1 MAKKAKILSELSNNA
16 DSPAKKRQRD
26 AESPDAPSPS
36 TSSVSR
42 PKKRKREKAESAATT
57 LRKKE
62 NSEALRPH
70 ETTAQDSLSKT
81 QTKKKSASSADRSI
95 PTTDTKDART
105 KKSKKH
111 RGLSP
116 VEPST
121 DTSYLKTSSNES
133 KSKFTDVDENNA
145 EHLSIM
151 PKKKKKRTTPKDAAF
166 SSSEEEDTSEPDR
179 KKRSKNKEATEDTS
193 TTGRRHKHEQNH
205 GRKLEDDD
213 PILKHS
219 KIMNKF
225 EKSTK
230 GKKNMAEGPDQSKDR
245 EREIDEGTAIVAKGL
260 EPLPQPQ
267 PAPEKGEKPT
277 YSTMPNWITTP
288 ITKSPYGERDGKPPG
303 FGSLNLDK
311 GIVSKLEKHGY
322 KEATAVQATVIPL
335 LIDRA
340 HRHYGDICVSAS
352 TGSGKTLSYVLPMD
366 QSLERESLAR
376 LRGLIVVP
384 TRELVKQAREAFE
397 ACGSNLRIGTAVGN
411 VALKDEQHKLIRW
424 DQVYN
429 PENYMANQQGT
440 LTGSDWDNLDLL
452 KYRNEVDRSR
462 SSLPQYIQIPQP
474 NVDVLITTPGR
485 LVDHIRQTE
494 GFSLRH
500 LQWLV
505 VDEAD
510 RLLNE
515 SFQEWVSVLMTEL
528 DKAKTVNVG
537 GQVMDNIGHPLSSP
551 GPKKVI
557 LSATLTNDITKLNS
571 LRLDN
576 PKLVAIGLKKA
587 ESEEAGKESE
597 QFVLPSSL
605 EEHYVPVN
613 DGSEKPIHLMRL
625 ILHEINKTAWGSI
638 ATKAYKLETE
648 RKYESSDEDT
658 SSDSD
663 DTSSSDSDASDSDS
677 DSDSD
682 SGSDSTSSSGSSSD
696 SSSDESESEESESES
711 ESDSSSDGT
720 SVDEP
725 PVQPNKPNKG
735 ETKSVLIFTKST
747 ESAARLSLLLGLMN
761 PSLREKI
768 GTIVKSNNSS
778 SSRKTLKDYRAG
790 KVKIIVA
797 TDRASR
803 GIDLVNLGAVINY
816 DIPTSIT
823 TYVHRIGRTARAGKT
838 GHAWTLVEHR
848 EGLWFQKVVVKSQN
862 VVRSGKVMKYTTAA
876 KNTKAMQTEFSAA
889 LEKLEKAVKG

>member
-1 MAKKAKILSELSNNA
+1 MAKKAKIPSEVSNNA

-26 AESPDAPSPS
+26 PESPDAPSPS
-36 TSSVSR
+36 STSPVLR

-57 LRKKE
+57 PRKNE
-62 NSEALRPH
+62 NPEVLQSHEADG
-70 ETTAQDSLSKT
+70 QDNRSKS
-81 QTKKKSASSADRSI
+81 QTKKKSAPSADRSS
-95 PTTDTKDART
+95 PTTDAKDGET
-105 KKSKKH
+105 KKSKK
-111 RGLSP
+111 RRSLSP
-116 VEPST
+116 VESST
-121 DTSYLKTSSNES
+121 GASYLKTGSKKS
-133 KSKFTDVDENNA
+133 KSKILDVDEHDL
-145 EHLSIM
+145 EHLSST
-151 PKKKKKRTTPKDAAF
+151 PKKKKKRNTPKDSESP
-166 SSSEEEDTSEPDR
+166 SSDEEDTNEEDHNR
-179 KKRSKNKEATEDTS
+179 RSKNKEASEDTS
-193 TTGRRHKHEQNH
+193 IPGHKHNH
-205 GRKLEDDD
+205 QQTQGQKLEDDD
-213 PILKHS
+213 PSTKHS
-219 KIMNKF
+219 KIMKKF

-230 GKKNMAEGPDQSKDR
+230 SKRTIAEDIDQRKDV
-245 EREIDEGTAIVAKGL
+245 EKDLYESTAVVAKGL

-288 ITKSPYGERDGKPPG
+288 VTKSPYETKDGKPID
-303 FGSLNLDK
+303 FNSLNLDK

-322 KEATAVQATVIPL
+322 KEATVVQATVIPL
-335 LIDRA
+335 LIDQA
-340 HRHYGDICVSAS
+340 HRHYGDLCVSAS

-366 QSLERESLAR
+366 QSLERESPAR

-424 DQVYN
+424 DQVYK
-429 PENYMANQQGT
+429 PENYIANQQRA
-440 LTGSDWDNLDLL
+440 LTGSDWDNFDLL
-452 KYRNEVDRSR
+452 KYKDEVNRSGA
-462 SSLPQYIQIPQP
+462 SLPQYIQMPQP

-515 SFQEWVSVLMTEL
+515 SFQEWASVLMAEL
-528 DKAKTVNVG
+528 DKAKTVNLG
-537 GQVMDNIGHPLSSP
+537 GPVMEKIGHPLRSS

-576 PKLVAIGLKKA
+576 PKLVAIGLKEA
-587 ESEEAGKESE
+587 ESAETAKESE

-605 EEHYVPVN
+605 EEHYVPV

-625 ILHEINKTAWGSI
+625 ILQEINKTTWGSL
-638 ATKAYKLETE
+638 ATPAYKLETE
-648 RKYESSDEDT
+648 DKSESSDEET

-663 DTSSSDSDASDSDS
+663 DTSSSGSDTSDSESESENDSSSDA
-677 DSDSD
+677 
-682 SGSDSTSSSGSSSD
+682 TSSSGSSTD
-696 SSSDESESEESESES
+696 SSSDDSKSEESESEP
-711 ESDSSSDGT
+711 ESDSSSEET
-720 SVDEP
+720 SVDESP
-725 PVQPNKPNKG
+725 AKSIRPNKG
-735 ETKSVLIFTKST
+735 DTKSVLIFTKST

-761 PSLREKI
+761 PSLKEKI
-768 GTIVKSNNSS
+768 GTIVRSNNSS

-803 GIDLVNLGAVINY
+803 GIDLVDLGAVINY
-816 DIPTSIT
+816 DIPTSVT

-848 EGLWFQKVVVKSQN
+848 EGLWFQKVLVKSQN
-862 VVRSGKVMKYTTAA
+862 VVRSGKVMKYTTAT
-876 KNTKAMQTEFSAA
+876 KNTKAMRKEFSDA

>member
-1 MAKKAKILSELSNNA
+1 MAKKAKIPSEVSNNA
-16 DSPAKKRQRD
+16 DSSAKKRQRD

-36 TSSVSR
+36 STSPVSR
-42 PKKRKREKAESAATT
+42 PKKRKREKAESAATAPH
-57 LRKKE
+57 KNE
-62 NSEALRPH
+62 NPEGLQSPEIDG
-70 ETTAQDSLSKT
+70 QDNHSKS
-81 QTKKKSASSADRSI
+81 QTKKKSASSADRSS
-95 PTTDTKDART
+95 PTTDAKDAGT
-105 KKSKKH
+105 KKSKK
-111 RGLSP
+111 RRSLSP
-116 VEPST
+116 VESST
-121 DTSYLKTSSNES
+121 GTSSLKAGS
-133 KSKFTDVDENNA
+133 KKSRSKNLDFDEHD
-145 EHLSIM
+145 EHHSST
-151 PKKKKKRTTPKDAAF
+151 PKKKKRNTPKDAASP
-166 SSSEEEDTSEPDR
+166 SSDEEDTNEKDHNR
-179 KKRSKNKEATEDTS
+179 RSKNKEASDDTS
-193 TTGRRHKHEQNH
+193 TPSRKRKHQQTQ
-205 GRKLEDDD
+205 GQKLEDDD
-213 PILKHS
+213 PTAKHS
-219 KIMNKF
+219 KIMKKF

-230 GKKNMAEGPDQSKDR
+230 GKKTHEEDADQTKDS
-245 EREIDEGTAIVAKGL
+245 EKELDESTAVVAKGL

-288 ITKSPYGERDGKPPG
+288 ITKSPYEKKDDTLID

-322 KEATAVQATVIPL
+322 KEATAVQATLIPL

-340 HRHYGDICVSAS
+340 HRHYGDLCVSAS

-366 QSLERESLAR
+366 QSLEREPLAR

-424 DQVYN
+424 DQVYK
-429 PENYMANQQGT
+429 PENYIANQQRAF
-440 LTGSDWDNLDLL
+440 TGSDWDNFDLL
-452 KYRNEVDRSR
+452 KYKDEVNR
-462 SSLPQYIQIPQP
+462 SSSSLSQYIQMPQP

-515 SFQEWVSVLMTEL
+515 SFQEWVTVLMTEL
-528 DKAKTVNVG
+528 DKAKTVNLG
-537 GQVMDNIGHPLSSP
+537 GPIMDNIGHPLRSSS
-551 GPKKVI
+551 PKKVI

-576 PKLVAIGLKKA
+576 PKLVAIGLK
-587 ESEEAGKESE
+587 EADSTEVAKESE

-605 EEHYVPVN
+605 EEHYVPVD
-613 DGSEKPIHLMRL
+613 DGSEKPVHLMRL
-625 ILHEINKTAWGSI
+625 ILQEINKTTWGSI
-638 ATKAYKLETE
+638 ATPAYKLETE
-648 RKYESSDEDT
+648 NKHESSDEDT

-663 DTSSSDSDASDSDS
+663 DTSSSGSDTSDSDS
-677 DSDSD
+677 DSESD
-682 SGSDSTSSSGSSSD
+682 SSSDATSSSGSSSD
-696 SSSDESESEESESES
+696 SSSDESESEESEPES
-711 ESDSSSDGT
+711 ESDSSSEKT
-720 SVDEP
+720 SVDES
-725 PVQPNKPNKG
+725 PVQPTKPSKVD
-735 ETKSVLIFTKST
+735 TKSVLIFTKST

-761 PSLREKI
+761 PSLKEKI

-803 GIDLVNLGAVINY
+803 GIDLVDLGAVINY

-848 EGLWFQKVVVKSQN
+848 EGLWFQKVIVKSQN
-862 VVRSGKVMKYTTAA
+862 VVRSGKVMKYTTST
-876 KNTKAMQTEFSAA
+876 KNTKAMRKEFSAA

>member
-1 MAKKAKILSELSNNA
+1 MAKKAKILSDGSNNA
-16 DSPAKKRQRD
+16 ESPAKKRQRD

-36 TSSVSR
+36 TSPVSR

-57 LRKKE
+57 PRKNE
-62 NSEALRPH
+62 DH
-70 ETTAQDSLSKT
+70 ETLQSHEIPGQDSRSKT
-81 QTKKKSASSADRSI
+81 QGKKKSALSADHGS
-95 PTTDTKDART
+95 PATDVKDAGT
-105 KKSKKH
+105 KKSKK
-111 RGLSP
+111 RRSLSP
-116 VEPST
+116 VESST
-121 DTSYLKTSSNES
+121 GTPYLKNGSKKS
-133 KSKFTDVDENNA
+133 KSNTLDVDDDVSG
-145 EHLSIM
+145 HLSST
-151 PKKKKKRTTPKDAAF
+151 PKKKKKRTTPKDAEL
-166 SSSEEEDTSEPDR
+166 SSSEEEDINGQDH
-179 KKRSKNKEATEDTS
+179 KKRSKNKETSEDTS
-193 TTGRRHKHEQNH
+193 STGHTNKHQKNH
-205 GRKLEDDD
+205 GQKLEDDD
-213 PILKHS
+213 PSKKHS
-219 KIMNKF
+219 KIMKKF

-230 GKKNMAEGPDQSKDR
+230 GNKTMAEDTNQSKESEGDL
-245 EREIDEGTAIVAKGL
+245 DESTAVVAKGL

-288 ITKSPYGERDGKPPG
+288 ITKSPYEGKDGKPVD
-303 FGSLNLDK
+303 FSSLNLDK

-340 HRHYGDICVSAS
+340 HRHYGDLCVSAS

-429 PENYMANQQGT
+429 PENYTANQQRT
-440 LTGSDWDNLDLL
+440 FTGSDWDNFDLL
-452 KYRNEVDRSR
+452 KYKDEVNRSR
-462 SSLPQYIQIPQP
+462 SSLPQFIQMPQP

-528 DKAKTVNVG
+528 DKAKNVNLG
-537 GQVMDNIGHPLSSP
+537 GPVMDNIGHPLRSP
-551 GPKKVI
+551 ALKKVV

-576 PKLVAIGLKKA
+576 PKLVAIGLKEA
-587 ESEEAGKESE
+587 ESAEAANETE

-613 DGSEKPIHLMRL
+613 DGSEKPIHLLRL
-625 ILHEINKTAWGSI
+625 ILQEINKTTWGSI
-638 ATKAYKLETE
+638 ATPAYKLET
-648 RKYESSDEDT
+648 KKPESSDEET

-663 DTSSSDSDASDSDS
+663 ETSSSGSDTSDTSDTSDSESESESES
-677 DSDSD
+677 D
-682 SGSDSTSSSGSSSD
+682 SDSTSSSGSSSD
-696 SSSDESESEESESES
+696 SSSEESES
-711 ESDSSSDGT
+711 ESDSSSEGT
-720 SVDEP
+720 SDDESA
-725 PVQPNKPNKG
+725 VQPIKPNKG
-735 ETKSVLIFTKST
+735 DTKSVLIFTKST

-761 PSLREKI
+761 PSLKDKI

-803 GIDLVNLGAVINY
+803 GIDLVDLGAVINY

-848 EGLWFQKVVVKSQN
+848 EGLWFQKVVAKSQN
-862 VVRSGKVMKYTTAA
+862 VVRSGKVMKYTTAT
-876 KNTKAMQTEFSAA
+876 KNTKEMRKEFSAA